1 MVNVRKRGNVYEYNF
16 DIAKIE
22 GKRKRITKSGFKTK
36 AEALKQGT
44 IAYNEY
50 LNTGR
55 KFVSN
60 EMSYSDFLDYW
71 LDNHCKINLKYHT
84 IEAYSNIVKTHLKPN
99 LGFYKLSQITKPT
112 LQDFL
117 NKIYVEKAY
126 SKNFLNN
133 IRKVLKCSFNYA
145 VDNEYVKVNSAA
157 NLKLPKYDEQP
168 KDVAHIFTTEEINT
182 ILDRFKNNHC
192 VYYAFL
198 TAYCTGLRIAEVF
211 ALTWDDID
219 FKNKTISV
227 NKNILK
233 KNQAGGTKGRHLSG
247 NSTTVWYFGTCKT
260 QTSYRTVPIGDTL
273 LNALK
278 EYKEEQE
285 IHKQNYGDTYMKHYK
300 KNVINPYNNKPETK
314 IVNAYAEIDVALPE
328 VDFVFVKNNGVYG
341 GTDSTKYPFKVI
353 HYELGIPCR
362 FHDFRD
368 THATKLIES
377 GADIKAVSKRLG
389 HRNIDITYNIY
400 VRVTEKMENET
411 ANKFEEICKCL

>member
-260 QTSYRTVPIGDTL
+260 QTSYRNVPIGDTL

-285 IHKQNYGDTYMKHYK
+285 MHKQNYGDTYMKHYK

-328 VDFVFVKNNGVYG
+328 VDFVFVKNNGVYE

>member
-16 DIAKIE
+16 DVAKIE

-157 NLKLPKYDEQP
+157 NLKLPKYDEPP

-219 FKNKTISV
+219 FNNKTISV

-233 KNQAGGTKGRHLSG
+233 KNQAGGTKSRHLSG

-285 IHKQNYGDTYMKHYK
+285 KHKQNYGDTYMKHYK
-300 KNVINPYNNKPETK
+300 KNVINPYNNKPEIK

-328 VDFVFVKNNGVYG
+328 VNFVFIKNNGVYE
-341 GTDSTKYPFKVI
+341 GTDSCKYPFKVI

>member
-36 AEALKQGT
+36 AEALKQGA

-157 NLKLPKYDEQP
+157 NLKLPKYDEPP

-285 IHKQNYGDTYMKHYK
+285 MHKQNYGDTYMKHYK
-300 KNVINPYNNKPETK
+300 KNVINPYNKKPETK

-328 VDFVFVKNNGVYG
+328 VDFVFVKNNGVYE

>member
-16 DIAKIE
+16 DVAKIE

-50 LNTGR
+50 LNIGR

-168 KDVAHIFTTEEINT
+168 KDVVHIFTTEEINT

-260 QTSYRTVPIGDTL
+260 QTSYRNVPIGDTL

-285 IHKQNYGDTYMKHYK
+285 KHKQNYGDTYMKHYK
-300 KNVINPYNNKPETK
+300 KNVINPYNNKPEIK

-328 VDFVFVKNNGVYG
+328 VNFVFIKNNGVYE
-341 GTDSTKYPFKVI
+341 GTDSCKYPFKVI